1 MAQLIVGLTPTL
13 ARALARGERTK
24 DTTRLRD
31 LTTSGR
37 LELVPQRSRSLDEE
51 EPTEDPAN
59 PEPVVWFSAETDD
72 ADDLSTQLLRI
83 PGVTAAY
90 VTPPQ
95 GPP

>member
-13 ARALARGERTK
+13 ARALARGERTR
-24 DTTRLRD
+24 DTTRLRN
-31 LTTSGR
+31 LTSSGR

-51 EPTEDPAN
+51 ETEDSGDD
-59 PEPVVWFSAETDD
+59 EPVVWLSAETDD

>member
-13 ARALARGERTK
+13 ARALARGERTR

-31 LTTSGR
+31 L
-37 LELVPQRSRSLDEE
+37 ELTPQRARSLDN
-51 EPTEDPAN
+51 EDPEEA
-59 PEPVVWFSAETDD
+59 EEIVWFSAETDD
-72 ADDLSTQLLRI
+72 PDDLSTQLLRI

-90 VTPPQ
+90 ATPPQ

>member
-13 ARALARGERTK
+13 ARALARGERTR

-31 LTTSGR
+31 LTTTAR
-37 LELVPQRSRSLDEE
+37 LELTPQRSRSLDEQD
-51 EPTEDPAN
+51 TEGPED
-59 PEPVVWFSAETDD
+59 PEPVVWFSAESDD
-72 ADDLSTQLLRI
+72 ADDLTTRLLEI

>member
-13 ARALARGERTK
+13 ARALARGERTRG
-24 DTTRLRD
+24 TTRLRD
-31 LTTSGR
+31 LTTSAR
-37 LELVPQRSRSLDEE
+37 LELTPQRLRSLDEE
-51 EPTEDPAN
+51 DAEISEDADAI
-59 PEPVVWFSAETDD
+59 VWFSAETDD
-72 ADDLSTQLLRI
+72 ADDVSSQLLRI

>member
-13 ARALARGERTK
+13 ARALARGERTR

-31 LTTSGR
+31 LTTTAR
-37 LELVPQRSRSLDEE
+37 LELTPQRSRSLDEQDAE
-51 EPTEDPAN
+51 GSED
-59 PEPVVWFSAETDD
+59 PEPVVWFSAQSDD
-72 ADDLSTQLLRI
+72 ADDLTTRLLEI

>member
-13 ARALARGERTK
+13 ARALARGERTR

-31 LTTSGR
+31 LTTTAR
-37 LELVPQRSRSLDEE
+37 LELTPQHSRSLDEQDAE
-51 EPTEDPAN
+51 GPEDS
-59 PEPVVWFSAETDD
+59 EPVVWFSAESDD
-72 ADDLSTQLLRI
+72 ADDLTTRLLEI

>member
-1 MAQLIVGLTPTL
+1 MSQLIVGLTPTL
-13 ARALARGERTK
+13 ARALARGERTR

-31 LTTSGR
+31 LTTSTR
-37 LELVPQRSRSLDEE
+37 LELTPQRSRSLDVEDNE
-51 EPTEDPAN
+51 DSEDAEPI
-59 PEPVVWFSAETDD
+59 VWFYAETDD
-72 ADDLSTQLLRI
+72 AEDVSTQLLRI

>member
-13 ARALARGERTK
+13 ARALARGERTRG
-24 DTTRLRD
+24 TTRLHD
-31 LTTSGR
+31 LTTSAR
-37 LELVPQRSRSLDEE
+37 LELTPQRRRSLDEDAE
-51 EPTEDPAN
+51 ISEDA
-59 PEPVVWFSAETDD
+59 EAIVWFSAETDD
-72 ADDLSTQLLRI
+72 ADDVSSQLLRI